1 MVFYKIGLAIGVV
14 LILTGTAW
22 ISAGS
27 STDPHLAYTAYTL
40 IALLAFGLEL
50 ADGSTM
56 GFVFIILAL
65 PQLAWLETLLMA
77 SSAQMILI
85 IVRRERA
92 DPKKLLQSLGANA
105 AAVLATQLVFH
116 APYFHRFD
124 SPIRLMLASG
134 VCFLTLRLLDVTRRD
149 VWSFPYYPVAAAIA
163 ASFPGSVALPPLV
176 YLTWRSCRLYERR
189 LKEQRQHSR
198 DAASL
203 HLRTIETLALA
214 IEARD
219 QPASGN
225 PRRVQVYCVEMA
237 RAMGLGETE
246 VEAIRA
252 ASLLYD
258 IGEMAVPENIILK
271 PGPLT
276 PDEYEKVKIHP
287 AVGAEILD
295 RVKFP
300 YPVAPIVLAHHERWD
315 GAGYPNGLRGE
326 AIPIGAR
333 ILAVA
338 DTFDA
343 LISARHHRSA
353 VAVEEA
359 LAHMIAESGSAYDP
373 RMVAMLRER
382 YRQWEPLTA
391 AEPEGS
397 FVNSILSAQREV
409 KVVMELTQKLGSSL
423 ELNDTF
429 AAIKPALRTL
439 IPFDT
444 LAVWIE
450 REGALVGQ
458 FIAGDHLALCST
470 LRIPMGEGV
479 SGMVASTLKPVLN
492 GEAAEDLAH
501 LGIEPTMSPFR
512 FMLAAPLDSGAV
524 RGALALYRAG
534 EQKFTAED
542 ARVLSA
548 LAPKIAMAIA
558 NGLRFQKTA
567 NQAAT
572 DALTG
577 LPNASALFR
586 RMETAPPPVVLIC
599 DLDGFK
605 AVNDRFG
612 HLTGNRLLEGLAAA
626 FQKSCRSGDFVA
638 RMGGDEFVLLLDE
651 MRPEE
656 LGARIVQFRDMVRA
670 VGREVCGEDILD
682 ASFGAAV
689 HPTDGS
695 TSTELLAFADRQMYR
710 RKSEHQ
716 AGVRKI
722 ERTASA

>member
-1 MVFYKIGLAIGVV
+1 MLYKVGLAIGVV

-22 ISAGS
+22 ISTS
-27 STDPHLAYTAYTL
+27 SGTDPHFAYTL

-50 ADGSTM
+50 TDGSTM
-56 GFVFIILAL
+56 GFVFILLAL
-65 PQLAWLETLLMA
+65 PRLDWLETLLMA
-77 SSAQMILI
+77 CSARMILVV
-85 IVRRERA
+85 VRRERP
-92 DPKKLLQSLGANA
+92 DPKTLLQSLAANA
-105 AAVLATQLVFH
+105 VAVLATQAVFH
-116 APYFHRFD
+116 APNLQRFEA
-124 SPIRLMLASG
+124 PIRLMLASG
-134 VCFLTLRLLDVTRRD
+134 VCFLILRLLDVTKRD
-149 VWSFPYYPVAAAIA
+149 VWSFPYFPVAAAIA
-163 ASFPGSVALPPLV
+163 ALFPVSAVLPPLV

-189 LKEQRQHSR
+189 LKQQRQQSR

-219 QPASGN
+219 QPASLN
-225 PRRVQVYCVEMA
+225 PRRVQVYCVGMA
-237 RAMGLGETE
+237 KAMSLGETE

-315 GAGYPNGLRGE
+315 GGGYPNGLRGE
-326 AIPIGAR
+326 AIPIAAR
-333 ILAVA
+333 ILSVA
-338 DTFDA
+338 DAFDA

-353 VAVEEA
+353 IGIGEA
-359 LAHMIAESGSAYDP
+359 LAFLKAESGRAYDP
-373 RMVAMLRER
+373 RVVALLLER
-382 YRQWEPLTA
+382 YQQWERLA
-391 AEPEGS
+391 ASEPERS
-397 FVNSILSAQREV
+397 FVDSILSAQREV

-429 AAIKPALRTL
+429 AALKPALRAL
-439 IPFDT
+439 IPFET
-444 LAVWIE
+444 LVVWIE
-450 REGALVGQ
+450 REGSLAAQ
-458 FIAGDHLALCST
+458 FIAGDHLALWTT

-479 SGMVASTLKPVLN
+479 SGLVASGLKPALN
-492 GEAAEDLAH
+492 GDAAGDLAH
-501 LGIEPTMSPFR
+501 LGLESAMNPFR
-512 FMLAAPLDSGAV
+512 FALAAPLDSGAV
-524 RGALALYRAG
+524 RGALALYRTS

-548 LAPKIAMAIA
+548 LAPKIAMAVA

-567 NQAAT
+567 SQAAT

-577 LPNASALFR
+577 LPNASALFA
-586 RMETAPPPVVLIC
+586 RMEAAPPPVLLIC

-612 HLTGNRLLEGLAAA
+612 HLTGNRLLVGLAAV
-626 FQKSCRSGDFVA
+626 FRKSCRTGDFVA

-651 MRPEE
+651 MQPEE
-656 LGARIVQFRDMVRA
+656 LGARILQFRDMARA
-670 VGREVCGEDILD
+670 VGREVCGEDLLD

-689 HPTDGS
+689 FPSDGS
-695 TSTELLAFADRQMYR
+695 TSNELLAFADRQMYR
-710 RKSEHQ
+710 RKAEHK
-716 AGVRKI
+716 AGVRQI
-722 ERTASA
+722 ERSASA